1 MPQNDPNATLFSSI
15 VSNDPEGMA
24 AALEAGA
31 DPNARQGYN
40 HTALSRAVANDS
52 EQAVEVLLNRGAD
65 PNARSEN
72 GETPLH
78 HSHQSSRAVF
88 SQLIEAGADPN
99 AHDQRGITPLHRAV
113 ADKRFLSSAQRL
125 LENGADPN
133 VRTNV
138 RGTTPLHWAN
148 SDAATTRLLTWKSY
162 PKADPNAPDRQGQT
176 PLHYAISNPDSDR
189 MERYNQVQSL
199 LNGGADPN
207 IRTHRQET
215 SLHRATLSLRESLA
229 EVSMLVQSGA
239 DVRAQ
244 GPCRQHTIALRRRS
258 RLCRSMLRGAAPAAE
273 RRTT

>member
-1 MPQNDPNATLFSSI
+1 M
-15 VSNDPEGMA
+15 
-24 AALEAGA
+24 
-31 DPNARQGYN
+31 
-40 HTALSRAVANDS
+40 
-52 EQAVEVLLNRGAD
+52 
-65 PNARSEN
+65 
-72 GETPLH
+72 
-78 HSHQSSRAVF
+78 
-88 SQLIEAGADPN
+88 
-99 AHDQRGITPLHRAV
+99 HRAV

-215 SLHRATLSLRESLA
+215 PLHRAARLGRNPEIVVRLIEAGAEVKAKTGDGETARSLA
-229 EVSMLVQSGA
+229 
-239 DVRAQ
+239 
-244 GPCRQHTIALRRRS
+244 RQNPALRDT
-258 RLCRSMLRGAAPAAE
+258 MAE
-273 RRTT
+273 RLLGMVPSE